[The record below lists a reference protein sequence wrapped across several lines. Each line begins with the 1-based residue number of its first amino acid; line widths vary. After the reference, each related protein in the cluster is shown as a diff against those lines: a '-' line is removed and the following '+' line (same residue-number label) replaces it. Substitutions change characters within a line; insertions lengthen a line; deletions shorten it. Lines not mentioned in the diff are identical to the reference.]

1 MKRSMVFALFA
12 TVCLAFA
19 SAAQAALIHFKVDLA
34 GANENPPVNT
44 PGFGS
49 AVVDVDTTA
58 MTLFIDVIFSNL
70 IGNTTAAHIHCCEV
84 PPMNAPVATQV
95 PTFINFP
102 LGVTSGAYQNT
113 FDMTLASSWNPTFIT
128 NHGGTPASAFAD
140 LLAALLAGLPY
151 LNIHTTEFG
160 GGEIRGQL
168 IQVPEPASLALLGV
182 ALAGLGALRRTRRP
196 G

>member
-19 SAAQAALIHFKVDLA
+19 SAAQAAIIHFKVHLA
-34 GANENPPVNT
+34 GANENPAVNT

-58 MTLFIDVIFSNL
+58 MTLFIDVTFSVL
-70 IGNTTAAHIHCCEV
+70 LGLTTAAHIHCCEV
-84 PPMNAPVATQV
+84 PPTNAGVATQV

-113 FDMTLASSWNPTFIT
+113 FDMTLDSSWNPMFIT
-128 NHGGTPASAFAD
+128 DNGGTPASAFAA
-140 LLAALLAGLPY
+140 LLAALAAGQPY
-151 LNIHTTEFG
+151 LNIHTDLFR

-168 IQVPEPASLALLGV
+168 VPEPASLALLGV
-182 ALAGLGALRRTRRP
+182 ALAGLGALSRARRP

>member
-1 MKRSMVFALFA
+1 MKRSMVFALLA

-19 SAAQAALIHFKVDLA
+19 SAAQAAIMHFKVDLA
-34 GANENPPVNT
+34 GANENPAVNS

-58 MTLFIDVIFSNL
+58 MTLFIDVTFSDL
-70 IGNTTAAHIHCCEV
+70 IGLTTASHIHCCMV
-84 PPMNAPVATQV
+84 PPTNAPVATQV

-102 LGVTSGAYQNT
+102 LGVTSGAYQNS
-113 FDMTLASSWNPTFIT
+113 FDMTLASSWNPMFIT

-140 LLAALLAGLPY
+140 FLAGLMAGQPY
-151 LNIHTTEFG
+151 LNIHTNEFPS
-160 GGEIRGQL
+160 GEIRGQL

-182 ALAGLGALRRTRRP
+182 ALVGLGALRRNRRP

>member
-19 SAAQAALIHFKVDLA
+19 SAAQAALLHFKVDLA
-34 GANENPPVNT
+34 GANENPAVNT

-58 MTLFIDVIFSNL
+58 MTLFIDVTFSDL
-70 IGNTTAAHIHCCEV
+70 IGLTTAAHIHCCL
-84 PPMNAPVATQV
+84 PPPANAPVATQV
-95 PTFINFP
+95 PSFVGFP
-102 LGVTSGAYQNT
+102 LGVTSGAFEST
-113 FDMTLASSWNPTFIT
+113 FDMSLASSWNPTFIT

-140 LLAALLAGLPY
+140 FVAALLLGQPY
-151 LNIHTTEFG
+151 LNIHTDFAP

-168 IQVPEPASLALLGV
+168 VPEPASLALLGV
-182 ALAGLGALRRTRRP
+182 ALAGLGALRRARGP